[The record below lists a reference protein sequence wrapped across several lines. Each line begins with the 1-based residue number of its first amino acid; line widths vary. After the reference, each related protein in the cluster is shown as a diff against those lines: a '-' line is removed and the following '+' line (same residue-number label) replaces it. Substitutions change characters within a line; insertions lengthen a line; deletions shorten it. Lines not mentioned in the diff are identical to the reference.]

1 MEDGDGT
8 PETMRHTISIL
19 VENEFGVLARVA
31 GLFSGRGFNIDSLTV
46 AKTLD
51 PSLSRI
57 TLVTEGDHQIVEQ
70 ITKQLNKLICVL
82 KVSDFQDNPYV
93 EREMALMKVAADD
106 RTRAEILSIISIFR
120 AKVID
125 AGPRAFVIEV
135 TGDEGKIAA
144 ILDLLKP
151 LGIKEIVRTG
161 KVAVQRG
168 LQTLSA
174 VVADAAVEQG
184 AKTKKESVV

>member
-1 MEDGDGT
+1 
-8 PETMRHTISIL
+8 L

-31 GLFSGRGFNIDSLTV
+31 GLFSGRGFNIDSLSV

-57 TLVTEGDHQIVEQ
+57 TLVTEGDDQIVEQ
-70 ITKQLNKLICVL
+70 ITKQLNKLICVI
-82 KVSDFQDNPYV
+82 KVSDFQDTPHV
-93 EREMALMKVAADD
+93 EREMALIKVAADE
-106 RTRAEILSIISIFR
+106 RTRGEILNIINIFR

-125 AGPRAFVIEV
+125 AGPRSFVIEV
-135 TGDEGKIAA
+135 TGDEGKITA

-174 VVADAAVEQG
+174 TTADNTLEQPR
-184 AKTKKESVV
+184 KVRRLR

>member
-1 MEDGDGT
+1 
-8 PETMRHTISIL
+8 MRHTISIL

-31 GLFSGRGFNIDSLTV
+31 GLFSGRGFNIDSLSV

-57 TLVTEGDHQIVEQ
+57 TLVTEGDDQIVEQ
-70 ITKQLNKLICVL
+70 ITKQLNKLICVI
-82 KVSDFQDNPYV
+82 KVSDFQDTPHV
-93 EREMALMKVAADD
+93 EREMALIKVAADE
-106 RTRAEILSIISIFR
+106 RTRGEILNIINIFR

-125 AGPRAFVIEV
+125 AGPRSFVIEV
-135 TGDEGKIAA
+135 TGDEGKITA

-174 VVADAAVEQG
+174 TTADNTLEQQR
-184 AKTKKESVV
+184 KVRRLR

>member
-1 MEDGDGT
+1 
-8 PETMRHTISIL
+8 MRHTISIL

-31 GLFSGRGFNIDSLTV
+31 GLFSGRGFNIDSLSV

-51 PSLSRI
+51 SSLSRI
-57 TLVTEGDHQIVEQ
+57 TLVTEGDDQIVEQ
-70 ITKQLNKLICVL
+70 ITKQLNKLICVI
-82 KVSDFQDNPYV
+82 KVSDFQDTPHV
-93 EREMALMKVAADD
+93 EREMALIKVAADE
-106 RTRAEILSIISIFR
+106 RTRGEILNIIDIFR

-125 AGPRAFVIEV
+125 AGPRSFVIEV
-135 TGDEGKIAA
+135 TGDEGKITA

-151 LGIKEIVRTG
+151 LGVKEIVRTG

-174 VVADAAVEQG
+174 TTADNTLEQQR
-184 AKTKKESVV
+184 KVRRLR

>member
-1 MEDGDGT
+1 
-8 PETMRHTISIL
+8 MRHTISIL

-31 GLFSGRGFNIDSLTV
+31 GLFSGRGFNIDSLSV

-51 PSLSRI
+51 SSLSRI
-57 TLVTEGDHQIVEQ
+57 TLVTEGDDQIVEQ
-70 ITKQLNKLICVL
+70 ITKQLNKLICVI
-82 KVSDFQDNPYV
+82 KVSDFQETPHV
-93 EREMALMKVAADD
+93 EREMALIKVAADE
-106 RTRAEILSIISIFR
+106 RTRGEILNIIDIFR

-125 AGPRAFVIEV
+125 AGPRSFVIEV
-135 TGDEGKIAA
+135 TGDEGKITA

-151 LGIKEIVRTG
+151 LGVKEIVRTG

-174 VVADAAVEQG
+174 TTTDNTLAQPRKVRRLR
-184 AKTKKESVV
+184 

>member
-1 MEDGDGT
+1 
-8 PETMRHTISIL
+8 MRHTISIL

-31 GLFSGRGFNIDSLTV
+31 GLFSGRGFNIDSLSV

-57 TLVTEGDHQIVEQ
+57 TLVTEGDDQIVEQ
-70 ITKQLNKLICVL
+70 ITKQLNKLICVI
-82 KVSDFQDNPYV
+82 KVSDFQDTPHV
-93 EREMALMKVAADD
+93 EREMALIKVAADE
-106 RTRAEILSIISIFR
+106 RTRGEVLNIIDIFR

-125 AGPRAFVIEV
+125 AGPRSFVIEV
-135 TGDEGKIAA
+135 TGDEGKITA

-151 LGIKEIVRTG
+151 LGVKEIVRTG

-174 VVADAAVEQG
+174 TTADNTVEQPR
-184 AKTKKESVV
+184 KVRVLR

>member
-1 MEDGDGT
+1 
-8 PETMRHTISIL
+8 MRHTISIL

-31 GLFSGRGFNIDSLTV
+31 GLFSGRGFNIDSLSV

-57 TLVTEGDHQIVEQ
+57 TLVTEGDDRIVEQ
-70 ITKQLNKLICVL
+70 ITKQLNKLICVI
-82 KVSDFQDNPYV
+82 KVSDFQDTSHV
-93 EREMALMKVAADD
+93 EREMALIKVAADE
-106 RTRAEILSIISIFR
+106 RTRGEILNIINIFR

-125 AGPRAFVIEV
+125 AGPRSFVIEV
-135 TGDEGKIAA
+135 TGDEGKITA

-174 VVADAAVEQG
+174 TTADNTLEQPR
-184 AKTKKESVV
+184 KVRRLR

>member
-1 MEDGDGT
+1 
-8 PETMRHTISIL
+8 MRHTISIL

-31 GLFSGRGFNIDSLTV
+31 GLFSGRGFNIDSLSV

-57 TLVTEGDHQIVEQ
+57 TLVTEGDDKIVEQ
-70 ITKQLNKLICVL
+70 ITKQLNKLICVI
-82 KVSDFQDNPYV
+82 KVSDFQDTPHV
-93 EREMALMKVAADD
+93 EREMALIKVAADE
-106 RTRAEILSIISIFR
+106 RTRGEVLNIIDIFR

-125 AGPRAFVIEV
+125 AGPRSFVIEV
-135 TGDEGKIAA
+135 TGDEGKITA

-151 LGIKEIVRTG
+151 LGVKEIVRTG

-174 VVADAAVEQG
+174 TTADNTLEQQR
-184 AKTKKESVV
+184 KVRRLR